1 MSTGNSTTDN
11 RIKKEMNMCAK
22 CKSKEMII
30 EPCVDGDIY
39 KWKATMIPSETS
51 IYYGCNLELIISIP
65 ENYPYSP
72 PRIAFITPLFHPNI
86 NSSGSI
92 CISTLGKD
100 WSPALTIEM
109 TLFSIMSMLDE
120 PNASDPL
127 RPDAAELFLCDKD
140 AYKQKVREVCD
151 AVKLAKGNKWFDSL
165 KSICLVVFLKY
176 IYTGDIVDT
185 ETLEVKW
192 NRTAK

>member
-1 MSTGNSTTDN
+1 MSTLNSTTEN
-11 RIKKEMNMCAK
+11 RIRKEMNMSAR
-22 CKSKEMII
+22 CKIKEIRI
-30 EPCVDGDIY
+30 EPCVDGDMH
-39 KWKATMIPSETS
+39 KWKATMIPSPASLYHDTE
-51 IYYGCNLELIISIP
+51 LELIISIP
-65 ENYPYSP
+65 DNYPYSP

-127 RPDAAELFLCDKD
+127 RPDAAELFLSDKD
-140 AYKQKVREVCD
+140 AYKSKVREVCE
-151 AVKLAKGNKWFDSL
+151 AVRIARNNK
-165 KSICLVVFLKY
+165 
-176 IYTGDIVDT
+176 
-185 ETLEVKW
+185 
-192 NRTAK
+192 